1 VRVNMLNINFED
13 NIDFHDLSTF
23 TNINNIANYE
33 LLHTALIQ
41 EALVAEE
48 KKLLLNFI
56 ESISSKSKVIKSH
69 LFHDEKSRSAGCTNT
84 SLLKIKYE
92 RGAR

>member
-1 VRVNMLNINFED
+1 MLNINFEN
-13 NIDFHDLSTF
+13 NIDFFDLSKF
-23 TNINNIANYE
+23 SIANNIDIYE

-56 ESISSKSKVIKSH
+56 ESISSKSKVIKSQ
-69 LFHDEKSRSAGCTNT
+69 LFHDEKSRSSGRTNT